1 MEETKEVR
9 KKDLHDLKSGLTAVM
24 GYVQLA
30 QKKAEELSKDESTSI
45 NLLLDQ
51 AIEAAKSLEVQ
62 IRELEGIREPLMDL

>member
-1 MEETKEVR
+1 MEGTKEVR